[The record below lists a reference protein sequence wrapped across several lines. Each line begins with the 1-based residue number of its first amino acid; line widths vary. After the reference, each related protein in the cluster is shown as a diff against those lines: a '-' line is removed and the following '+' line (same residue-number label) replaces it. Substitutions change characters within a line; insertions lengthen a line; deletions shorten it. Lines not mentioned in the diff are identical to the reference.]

1 MTGDLSSAA
10 ARHLSPYGEIAV
22 GWPCEGDRFELS
34 LTTPY
39 GVSAD
44 VWLPGS
50 STSMEVGH
58 GNHTFDSVLKLV

>member
-1 MTGDLSSAA
+1 
-10 ARHLSPYGEIAV
+10 
-22 GWPCEGDRFELS
+22 
-34 LTTPY
+34 
-39 GVSAD
+39 VSAD